1 MLAAY
6 LTRCIAEGY
15 MKRMKKAAFAALVAL
30 IVVVPMRMVR
40 AQSGGDTAAA
50 ITKLEN
56 DSVKADLAG
65 DKAFT
70 EKYLA
75 DDWMGCDSSGKWFT
89 KAQVLKMIADP
100 KNNKYN
106 SEKISDLK
114 VRVYGNAA
122 VATYTDTYD
131 AIVSGEHR
139 TRTILSTDVW
149 AKIGPD
155 WKQVSSQGT
164 TTK

>member
-1 MLAAY
+1 
-6 LTRCIAEGY
+6 
-15 MKRMKKAAFAALVAL
+15 MKPIQIVLSMAFATLAVFVATP
-30 IVVVPMRMVR
+30 IVL
-40 AQSGGDTAAA
+40 AQSSGDTVAA

-65 DKAFT
+65 DRAWP

-75 DDWMGCDSSGKWFT
+75 DDWMGCDSEGKWYT
-89 KAQVLKMIADP
+89 KADVLKMIADT

-106 SEKISDLK
+106 SEKVTDLK
-114 VRVYGNAA
+114 VRVYGNTA
-122 VATYTDTYD
+122 VATYKDTYD
-131 AIVSGEHR
+131 AMVEGQHR
-139 TRTILSTDVW
+139 SRSVLGTDVW
-149 AKIGPD
+149 VKMGSD

>member
-1 MLAAY
+1 M
-6 LTRCIAEGY
+6 
-15 MKRMKKAAFAALVAL
+15 FAALVA
-30 IVVVPMRMVR
+30 VVVAAPMLLVR
-40 AQSGGDTAAA
+40 AQSASDTKAA

-65 DKAFT
+65 DKAWP

-75 DDWMGCDSSGKWFT
+75 DDWMGCDSNGKWYT
-89 KAQVLKMIADP
+89 KAEVLKMIADP

-122 VATYTDTYD
+122 VATYSDTYD
-131 AIVSGEHR
+131 AIVGGEHR
-139 TRTILSTDVW
+139 SRTILGTDVW
-149 AKIGPD
+149 AKIGTD
-155 WKQVSSQGT
+155 WKEVSSQGT
-164 TTK
+164 PTK

>member
-1 MLAAY
+1 
-6 LTRCIAEGY
+6 
-15 MKRMKKAAFAALVAL
+15 MKRTKILIYMLTVLAVLVPREL
-30 IVVVPMRMVR
+30 LHG
-40 AQSGGDTAAA
+40 QSSGDAVAA

-65 DKAFT
+65 DRSWT
-70 EKYLA
+70 EKFLA
-75 DDWMGCDSSGKWFT
+75 DDWMGCDSNGKWFT
-89 KAQVLKMIADP
+89 KAEVLKMVADI

-114 VRVYGNAA
+114 VRVYGNTA
-122 VATYTDTYD
+122 VATYKDTYD
-131 AIVSGEHR
+131 ALVEGEHR
-139 TRTILSTDVW
+139 ARSVLSTDVW
-149 AKIGPD
+149 VKMGSD